1 MSTRFGGRI
10 SFDHAIVGNIP
21 GVAGFRTGLHID
33 DEASNFQQFFPAKT
47 RSTHEVE
54 YALRT
59 FIGKQTDQVEELYSD
74 NAPEYVKSVRSLRLN
89 SRRSTPRRPTSNA
102 RKERKM
108 QVFGDAVATALH
120 QAAMPLSMWPLA
132 GAYVCNVENFVGE
145 EDSPY
150 YWRYGKK
157 ATATLRPF
165 GSKVTVVPPP
175 ELQEKFGPRAM
186 ECLFLGYSTGPGG
199 QFHGEYLATPLD
211 DFLLAKNKIR
221 ILKTR
226 DIRFPPELCFPLR
239 LVLNHRRAITHERH
253 HKKTTLTEVEKRA
266 INFGIEEFPTEV
278 EEIAEQ
284 TQVEEL
290 TERDVTSKPSKPTKV
305 FETPLAESAHDS
317 GGEHPPD
324 DTKSDED
331 KTPNEEEVGR
341 LSSSSSSPPPAEPLA
356 EQAQS
361 TGY

>member
-1 MSTRFGGRI
+1 MKIRLIKRGNIPYIPGVSRDINHSAAPFTKGGERIEESESHDLECVEVEVEETIFNQGECPEIPASTLEPEERSTASLTKPTEGSTSSLTEQTEWSTCSLGSQAEWSTTGSTIPKSHFLLHLPAHPDCPTCRQAKQRRAAARPQKPEERDMATRFGGRI

-74 NAPEYVKSVRSLRLN
+74 NAPEYVKSVRNLRLN

-145 EDSPY
+145 EEP
-150 YWRYGKK
+150 
-157 ATATLRPF
+157 
-165 GSKVTVVPPP
+165 V
-175 ELQEKFGPRAM
+175 
-186 ECLFLGYSTGPGG
+186 
-199 QFHGEYLATPLD
+199 
-211 DFLLAKNKIR
+211 LLA
-221 ILKTR
+221 
-226 DIRFPPELCFPLR
+226 
-239 LVLNHRRAITHERH
+239 VW
-253 HKKTTLTEVEKRA
+253 
-266 INFGIEEFPTEV
+266 
-278 EEIAEQ
+278 
-284 TQVEEL
+284 
-290 TERDVTSKPSKPTKV
+290 
-305 FETPLAESAHDS
+305 
-317 GGEHPPD
+317 
-324 DTKSDED
+324 
-331 KTPNEEEVGR
+331 
-341 LSSSSSSPPPAEPLA
+341 
-356 EQAQS
+356 
-361 TGY
+361 